1 VSFISEPLDA
11 RHDTS
16 RFDSGKPDL
25 NTWIDR
31 HASGAEARRTGRTFV
46 WQSGDRVVA
55 YYTLA
60 AHLLVRED
68 LPRSLGRGNPAQI
81 PAVLLARLALDKTL
95 QGQGLGTV
103 LLAEILSR
111 VVQATEIV
119 AARFVVVDAVDD
131 PAVAF
136 YERHGFRRIPGTMR
150 LVQKTSDIASA
161 LDRRPRY

>member
-16 RFDSGKPDL
+16 SFDSGKPDL
-25 NTWIDR
+25 DSWLAR
-31 HASGAEARRTGRTFV
+31 HASNVEARRTGRTFV
-46 WQSGDRVVA
+46 WQSEGRVVA

-60 AHLLVRED
+60 AHLLVREE
-68 LPRSLGRGNPAQI
+68 LPRSLGRGNPVQI

-95 QGQGLGTV
+95 QGQGLGSV
-103 LLAEILSR
+103 LLAEALGR

-119 AARFVVVDAVDD
+119 AARFVVVDAVDE
-131 PAVAF
+131 PAAAF

-150 LVQKTSDIASA
+150 LTQKTSDIASA
-161 LDRRPRY
+161 LDR